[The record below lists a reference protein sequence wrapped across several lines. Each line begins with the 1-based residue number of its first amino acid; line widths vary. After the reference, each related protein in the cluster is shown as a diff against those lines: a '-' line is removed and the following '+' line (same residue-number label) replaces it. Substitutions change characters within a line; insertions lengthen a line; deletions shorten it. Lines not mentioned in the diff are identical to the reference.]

1 MKHIVK
7 PALSLFVVAAI
18 AAVLLG
24 IVYDMT
30 YEPIQARRQLT
41 QERMLREIMEKASD
55 FREMPV
61 ETPWSIVRVFEG
73 LSEGETV
80 GYVIELAPMG
90 YGGPINMMVGISTV
104 DDLVTGMRVL
114 RHNETPGFGA
124 VITRENFFRRFDGLN
139 LVPLTVVRS
148 SPGAN
153 EFQAI
158 TSSTITTRAVVDAV
172 NEAIEW
178 YNEIRAPAILSS
190 RLMDTIPPSGIEQ
203 ARMQINEA
211 WQTIQEAMQ
220 SVQREAQQ

>member
-7 PALSLFVVAAI
+7 PAFSLFVVAAI
-18 AAVLLG
+18 AAVSLG
-24 IVYDMT
+24 FVYDIT
-30 YEPIQARRQLT
+30 YEPIQARRRLT
-41 QERMLREIMEKASD
+41 QERMLREILVDASD
-55 FREMPV
+55 FREIAV
-61 ETPWSIVRVFEG
+61 ETSGSIVRVFEG

-90 YGGPINMMVGISTV
+90 YGGAINMMVGISGA
-104 DDLVTGMRVL
+104 DDMVTGMRVL

-124 VITRENFFRRFDGLN
+124 VITRESFFRRFDGLN

-158 TSSTITTRAVVDAV
+158 TSSTITTRAVVNAV

-178 YNEIRAPAILSS
+178 YNRGGW
-190 RLMDTIPPSGIEQ
+190 R
-203 ARMQINEA
+203 
-211 WQTIQEAMQ
+211 
-220 SVQREAQQ
+220 